1 MSTIT
6 YDSLLIDYEIREI
19 NDKKIEVI
27 IFTGRI
33 GNQNSFQISD
43 EFYDQLDHSIPNMI
57 IGLKDLEY
65 LNSQGLAFLIS
76 LIKRVEDLGGV
87 FLIGGVNKLI
97 ETIIQLVEVSDQVII
112 FPSMD
117 DALASWK

>member
-6 YDSLLIDYEIREI
+6 YDSLLIDYEIKEI
-19 NDKKIEVI
+19 NDKKIEVL

-33 GNQNSFQISD
+33 GNHNSFQISE

-65 LNSQGLAFLIS
+65 LNSQGLAFLLS
-76 LIKRVEDLGGV
+76 LIKRVEELGGV

>member
-1 MSTIT
+1 MSTFK
-6 YDSLLIDYEIREI
+6 YDSLQIDYEIREI
-19 NDKKIEVI
+19 NDKKIEI
-27 IFTGRI
+27 LIFTGRI

-43 EFYDQLDHSIPNMI
+43 EFYDQLDHSVPNMI
-57 IGLKDLEY
+57 IGLKELEY

-76 LIKRVEDLGGV
+76 LIKRVEELGGV

-112 FPSMD
+112 FPSMEE
-117 DALASWK
+117 ALASWK

>member
-43 EFYDQLDHSIPNMI
+43 EFFDQLDHSIPNMI

>member
-1 MSTIT
+1 MSTFT
-6 YDSLLIDYEIREI
+6 YDSLQIDYEIREI

-33 GNQNSFQISD
+33 GNQNSFQISE
-43 EFYDQLDHSIPNMI
+43 EFYDQLDHGIPNMI

-65 LNSQGLAFLIS
+65 LNSQGLAFLLS
-76 LIKRVEDLGGV
+76 LIKRVEELGGV

-112 FPSMD
+112 FPSMEE
-117 DALASWK
+117 ALASWK

>member
-1 MSTIT
+1 MSTFK
-6 YDSLLIDYEIREI
+6 YDSLQIDYEIREI
-19 NDKKIEVI
+19 NDKKIEI
-27 IFTGRI
+27 LIFTGRI

-57 IGLKDLEY
+57 IGLKELEY

-112 FPSMD
+112 FPSMEE
-117 DALASWK
+117 ALASWK

>member
-33 GNQNSFQISD
+33 GNQNSFQISE

-57 IGLKDLEY
+57 IGLKNLEY

>member
-43 EFYDQLDHSIPNMI
+43 EFFDQLDHSIPNMI

-65 LNSQGLAFLIS
+65 LNSQGLAFLLS

>member
-6 YDSLLIDYEIREI
+6 YDSLLIDYEIKEI

-33 GNQNSFQISD
+33 GNQNSFQISE
-43 EFYDQLDHSIPNMI
+43 EFYDLLDHSIPNMI

-65 LNSQGLAFLIS
+65 LNSQGLAFLLS
-76 LIKRVEDLGGV
+76 LIKRVEELGGV

>member
-65 LNSQGLAFLIS
+65 LNSQGLAFLLS

>member
-43 EFYDQLDHSIPNMI
+43 EFFDQLDHSIPNMI

-117 DALASWK
+117 DALSSWK

>member
-6 YDSLLIDYEIREI
+6 YDSLLIDYEIKEI
-19 NDKKIEVI
+19 NDKKIEVL

-33 GNQNSFQISD
+33 GNQNSFQISE
-43 EFYDQLDHSIPNMI
+43 EFYDLLDHSIPNMI

-65 LNSQGLAFLIS
+65 LNSQGLAFLLS
-76 LIKRVEDLGGV
+76 LIKRVEELGGV

>member
-33 GNQNSFQISD
+33 GNQNSFQISE

-57 IGLKDLEY
+57 IGLKNLEY
-65 LNSQGLAFLIS
+65 LNSQGLAFLLS
-76 LIKRVEDLGGV
+76 LIKRVEELGGV

>member
-6 YDSLLIDYEIREI
+6 YDSLLIDYEIKEI
-19 NDKKIEVI
+19 NDKKIEVL

-33 GNQNSFQISD
+33 GNQNSFQISE
-43 EFYDQLDHSIPNMI
+43 EFYDLLDHSIPNMI

-65 LNSQGLAFLIS
+65 LNSQGLAFLLS
-76 LIKRVEDLGGV
+76 LIKRVEELGGV

-117 DALASWK
+117 DALASWN

>member
-1 MSTIT
+1 MTTIT

-33 GNQNSFQISD
+33 GNQNSFQISE

-57 IGLKDLEY
+57 IGLKNLEY

>member
-6 YDSLLIDYEIREI
+6 YDSLLIDYEIKEI
-19 NDKKIEVI
+19 NDKKIEVL

-33 GNQNSFQISD
+33 GNQNSFQISE
-43 EFYDQLDHSIPNMI
+43 EFYDLLDHSIPNMI

-65 LNSQGLAFLIS
+65 LNSQGLAFLLS

>member
-6 YDSLLIDYEIREI
+6 YDSLLIDYEIKEI
-19 NDKKIEVI
+19 NDKKIEVL

-33 GNQNSFQISD
+33 GNQNSFQISE

-65 LNSQGLAFLIS
+65 LNSQGLAFLLS